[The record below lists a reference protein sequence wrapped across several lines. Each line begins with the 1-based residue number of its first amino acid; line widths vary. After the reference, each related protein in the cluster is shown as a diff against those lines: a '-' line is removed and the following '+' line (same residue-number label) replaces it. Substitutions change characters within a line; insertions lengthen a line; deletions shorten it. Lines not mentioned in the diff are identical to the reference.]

1 MSTYDELSPPREE
14 HAQRDP
20 SGPPTPLSLP
30 RLPYAEDALAP
41 VISAR
46 TVGLHH
52 GKHQKTYI
60 DTLNKLIAGTDLADQ
75 PLESIVRASAG
86 KADKSKIFDNAA
98 QAWNHAFYWRCLKP
112 GGGGDPAGALRDQ
125 ITSAFGSI
133 DNFRKEFAEAAVS
146 QFGSGWA
153 WLVAEGGTLKVV
165 KTANADVPF
174 VSGGQTPLLNLDVW
188 EHAYY
193 LDYQNRRADYVDAL
207 IGKLL
212 NWEFAA
218 ENLAKR

>member
-1 MSTYDELSPPREE
+1 MKTYDEVSSNSDE
-14 HAQRDP
+14 HAQRDGSAP
-20 SGPPTPLSLP
+20 ALSLP

-41 VISAR
+41 MISAR
-46 TVGLHH
+46 TVGFHH
-52 GKHQKTYI
+52 GKHQKTYV

-75 PLESIVRASAG
+75 PLEAIVRASAEKTD
-86 KADKSKIFDNAA
+86 KAKIFNNAA

-112 GGGGDPAGALRDQ
+112 GGGGDPTGMLRDQ
-125 ITSAFGSI
+125 IAGAFGTV
-133 DNFRKEFAEAAVS
+133 DKFRKEFADAAVA

-153 WLVAEGGTLKVV
+153 WLVSDRGKLKVV

-174 VSGGQTPLLNLDVW
+174 VSGQTPLLTLDVW

-218 ENLAKR
+218 DNLAKA